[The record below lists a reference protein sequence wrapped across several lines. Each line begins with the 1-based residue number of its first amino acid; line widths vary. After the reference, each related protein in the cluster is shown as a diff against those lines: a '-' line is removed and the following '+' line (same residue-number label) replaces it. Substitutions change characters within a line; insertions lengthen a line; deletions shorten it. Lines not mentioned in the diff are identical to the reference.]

1 MNKVIK
7 IIFPVICIFIILGTF
22 FLLNKTQEKANGI
35 SENTNLNKNNE
46 IETEKNKEQ
55 NEENKVDNLYA
66 TSIEDKEN
74 QKIIEQQNEERA
86 IELASNTYGD
96 INNVY
101 YSNEGIENGKYII
114 AVRDI
119 ETTTAKIYYI
129 VDIENEVVDIYY

>member
-1 MNKVIK
+1 MK
-7 IIFPVICIFIILGTF
+7 F
-22 FLLNKTQEKANGI
+22 
-35 SENTNLNKNNE
+35 
-46 IETEKNKEQ
+46 
-55 NEENKVDNLYA
+55 
-66 TSIEDKEN
+66 
-74 QKIIEQQNEERA
+74 
-86 IELASNTYGD
+86 NTYGD